1 MDGKVLPRGPRQ
13 QAVRSVCHV
22 LGLGVS
28 GVADRSLAA
37 AALLWLVSY
46 KPADGAGGLIIIEI
60 IAVVID

>member
-1 MDGKVLPRGPRQ
+1 MDGKTLPRGPRQ

-22 LGLGVS
+22 FGLGVS

-37 AALLWLVSY
+37 EALLWLVSY

-60 IAVVID
+60 ITVAID